1 MGRHLG
7 KSAAISR
14 LEDHTNLSEILGV
27 LAQLAHIDDAA
38 LPLLAQ
44 AWANSTSIAEAR
56 DRALSPESTLVLEV
70 LAAFEAVT
78 ALFADDLDG
87 EAAYVTVERAVT
99 NTALKSVR
107 DAIAAAYARA
117 ELRRGQYEAL
127 MRPWRTVYPV
137 ATVAE
142 PDLGPRAEQVK
153 DLLAMLPV
161 LSARCHDADG
171 RVLFDALVDRSFVAE
186 TERSDAAAEAF
197 RAAVLTGRRRLWTLV
212 RRTGAEGLSRGC
224 SSCRAT
230 GVSEQRELQRVLT
243 LCLDA
248 ACALLVAD
256 TMPDASV
263 DLLTDP
269 VSALVPRQ
277 RRPDQSR

>member
-7 KSAAISR
+7 RAPAISR

-27 LAQLAHIDDAA
+27 LAQLAHIEDGD

-44 AWANSTSIAEAR
+44 AWANSPSIAEAR
-56 DRALSPESTLVLEV
+56 DCALSTESPLILEV

-87 EAAYVTVERAVT
+87 EAEYVTIERSVT

-107 DAIAAAYARA
+107 DALAAAYARPV
-117 ELRRGQYEAL
+117 LRRSQYDAL

-142 PDLGPRAEQVK
+142 PDLGPRAAQVK
-153 DLLAMLPV
+153 QLLAMMPV
-161 LSARCHDADG
+161 LSARCHDVNG
-171 RVLFDALVDRSFVAE
+171 RELFDALVDRSFVAE
-186 TERSDAAAEAF
+186 TERSDAAASAF
-197 RAAVLTGRRRLWTLV
+197 QAAVLTGRRRVWTLV
-212 RRTGAEGLSRGC
+212 RRTGSEGLSRGC
-224 SSCRAT
+224 SSCRPL
-230 GVSEQRELQRVLT
+230 GNSEQRELQRVLT

-256 TMPDASV
+256 AMPDAST
-263 DLLTDP
+263 DLLVEP
-269 VSALVPRQ
+269 VSLLVPRQ
-277 RRPDQSR
+277 RRPDRST